1 MGEQGNMPDPT
12 YNWYID
18 PRQYDP
24 SWYNQDLTQ
33 QGYANTSQQQG
44 YVNTSQ
50 LALPPPPQ
58 ESSSSAQAINFV
70 EEVLIAGIEDHQG
83 DSSSR
88 TSSFEEI
95 MIDSAAAAH
104 ICPPWFG
111 TSFPLHHLEDSS
123 TPQLR
128 TVTDNN
134 IYVYGY
140 RWIHFVNQR
149 SQHIV
154 IPFYVCDVKHP
165 ILSVTRLIHQGLEI
179 NLKDNST
186 MTHQKSFESHITQ
199 RDGLLYIHLKQAPVP
214 PGHQLSIN
222 ETTRGQIAMIAPT
235 TMTRS
240 GPQPMRGGNTDTWM
254 FNNEGY
260 IVRVHK
266 RLRRAM
272 FTPHS
277 TDCPIDPDQLE
288 DYRKTIIKQ
297 PGKPTAEVI
306 NSFRDTTQKNNR
318 LIDGPAWIG
327 ETWFKP
333 KQGASTVIK
342 TKPATAKM
350 IETEHASTAPNKH
363 DPRASS
369 TPQAAMKANIDTQ
382 APLMRAT
389 GKQPARYSSIP
400 DPSQVERTSDYWIR
414 EGRLWKRVHIIPRNT
429 LYRPEATDGG
439 PSPDD
444 LTSTRVTFIKP
455 TNGSRPHRI
464 DDEWTTEPQPRQST
478 SWTGST
484 NFEEKATFNQ
494 TMKTI
499 SKLSKQEQQRHQSSQ
514 RNKKFRNT
522 T

>member
-1 MGEQGNMPDPT
+1 M
-12 YNWYID
+12 
-18 PRQYDP
+18 
-24 SWYNQDLTQ
+24 TQ

-44 YVNTSQ
+44 YANTSQ

-58 ESSSSAQAINFV
+58 ASSSSAQAINFV
-70 EEVLIAGIEDHQG
+70 EEVLMAGIEDHQG

-95 MIDSAAAAH
+95 MIDSGAAAH
-104 ICPPWFG
+104 VCPHWFG
-111 TSFPLHHLEDSS
+111 TSFPLHHLEESS
-123 TPQLR
+123 KPQLR
-128 TVTDNN
+128 TVTDNS
-134 IYVYGY
+134 IYDYGY

-149 SQHIV
+149 GQHIV
-154 IPFYVCDVKHP
+154 IPFYVCVKHP
-165 ILSVTRLIHQGLEI
+165 ILSVTRLIHQGFEELI
-179 NLKDNST
+179 RS
-186 MTHQKSFESHITQ
+186 HESHITQ
-199 RDGLLYIHLKQAPVP
+199 RDGLLYFHLKQASVP

-222 ETTRGQIAMIAPT
+222 ETTTGQIAMNAPT
-235 TMTRS
+235 TMTSS
-240 GPQPMRGGNTDTWM
+240 GPQPTKGGNTDIWM

-260 IVRVHK
+260 IVRVRK

-272 FTPHS
+272 FTHHS
-277 TDCPIDPDQLE
+277 TDRPIDPDQLE

-297 PGKPTAEVI
+297 PGKPTAGVI
-306 NSFRDTTQKNNR
+306 DGFRDTTQKNNR

-350 IETEHASTAPNKH
+350 IEAEHASTAPNKH

-369 TPQAAMKANIDTQ
+369 TPQAAMKANIDRQ

-389 GKQPARYSSIP
+389 GKQPARYSNIP
-400 DPSQVERTSDYWIR
+400 DPPQVERTSDYWIR
-414 EGRLWKRVHIIPRNT
+414 EGNLWKRVHIIPRN
-429 LYRPEATDGG
+429 
-439 PSPDD
+439 DD
-444 LTSTRVTFIKP
+444 LSSTRVTFIKP

-484 NFEEKATFNQ
+484 NFEEKATFKEHLESDDEDNRQ
-494 TMKTI
+494 AIKARATAAPKQPTQQEVQEHNLTHMPYRNWCPICVQGNGRSTSHSTTNK
-499 SKLSKQEQQRHQSSQ
+499 SKAHHSGRLRLPQRI
-514 RNKKFRNT
+514 
-522 T
+522 